1 MSIINQVLK
10 DLDQQRGPAGNPQ
23 IAALQG
29 IGLVRSKAFR
39 WPGLSSVGIAALV
52 MVLAAFILFKLA
64 GYGTVE
70 LQGSEPEPIKET
82 TQNTT
87 QVTTPIKQPEPQ
99 AVSPVA
105 VKPVEP
111 APQQPVPQET
121 VDVVAVEPPVMTK
134 AEQPSPK
141 PVKTLSV
148 RQRAE
153 HAYAAGQKARRKQD
167 NVSAEQLFNN
177 ALQLQPEYADARM
190 QLAGIY
196 LERNDVSAAE
206 ILLKEGLLLEPDS
219 AQLARLYT
227 QLLSSRGAYESALL
241 SLAPV
246 IDTPAPDAESL
257 ALRAA
262 IHARL
267 NRHKEAATD
276 YRAALKLEPKQANWW
291 MGLGL
296 SLEHQGLYGNA
307 VTAYRNA
314 SSLPLEGNVKA
325 FVEQR
330 LDQLQ
335 NTAGDN

>member
-141 PVKTLSV
+141 PVKTLSL
-148 RQRAE
+148 RQAQTGKCQRRAT
-153 HAYAAGQKARRKQD
+153 
-167 NVSAEQLFNN
+167 V
-177 ALQLQPEYADARM
+177 
-190 QLAGIY
+190 
-196 LERNDVSAAE
+196 
-206 ILLKEGLLLEPDS
+206 
-219 AQLARLYT
+219 
-227 QLLSSRGAYESALL
+227 
-241 SLAPV
+241 
-246 IDTPAPDAESL
+246 
-257 ALRAA
+257 
-262 IHARL
+262 
-267 NRHKEAATD
+267 
-276 YRAALKLEPKQANWW
+276 
-291 MGLGL
+291 
-296 SLEHQGLYGNA
+296 
-307 VTAYRNA
+307 
-314 SSLPLEGNVKA
+314 
-325 FVEQR
+325 
-330 LDQLQ
+330 
-335 NTAGDN
+335 